1 MTTFKK
7 FKFKEAAKKNCV
19 YLHIDFAGGDADT
32 DHPES
37 YLIKDVTMTN
47 IDEHLDEVNHL
58 IDTFKKLKKVLSDTD
73 IEYDEV
79 LSEYGEEV
87 ARLYDNAPNDPQCD
101 YQYKCYLS
109 SMELHGYDENGDLYI
124 QYIR

>member
-1 MTTFKK
+1 MFNYNDINTCKAINPFQ
-7 FKFKEAAKKNCV
+7 
-19 YLHIDFAGGDADT
+19 YHWRIPD
-32 DHPES
+32 
-37 YLIKDVTMTN
+37 Y
-47 IDEHLDEVNHL
+47 HLDEVNHL